1 MGHVQPTR
9 VSDKETTTNQRSLF
23 SSLGL
28 GAVDRVLA
36 DQLITQEPE
45 LLT

>member
-1 MGHVQPTR
+1 MGQVQPTR
-9 VSDKETTTNQRSLF
+9 VSNKEKSTNQRSLF
-23 SSLGL
+23 SSLRL
-28 GAVDRVLA
+28 GALDRVLA